1 MQGALLKGC
10 SKLPSACPTDWFHP
24 RLGHSAR
31 SPSFVV
37 SCASLLTSFRAED
50 CCSPPPGP
58 RVMPPGVGDRASW
71 TPSQSCTAVAL
82 SVPPCSAHPSACP
95 GQRLP
100 PDLPCPGIT
109 LEFPL
114 SLFSPFLPL
123 SLLCSSGKAEA
134 WSSALPSG
142 STPASSKLPDHSGP
156 ALTHPFRLISSP
168 LLLSCSSP
176 LASLSSLPISFPS
189 GSEGPLPSWL
199 TLDRT
204 LPPLYTCFLSSK
216 MGWLSPAGGQEEEP
230 PLTLYL
236 A

>member
-24 RLGHSAR
+24 RLGHSAL

-50 CCSPPPGP
+50 CCSLLLGP
-58 RVMPPGVGDRASW
+58 VMPPGWGTGPHGP
-71 TPSQSCTAVAL
+71 TPVLHCCCPL
-82 SVPPCSAHPSACP
+82 CSALLCP
-95 GQRLP
+95 PISLP
-100 PDLPCPGIT
+100 WSEASSRPALPRNHS
-109 LEFPL
+109 ESFPC
-114 SLFSPFLPL
+114 LFSLPSSL
-123 SLLCSSGKAEA
+123 SPSFAAVERLRPR
-134 WSSALPSG
+134 SSALPSG
-142 STPASSKLPDHSGP
+142 SSSKLPDHRWSSS
-156 ALTHPFRLISSP
+156 HSP
-168 LLLSCSSP
+168 LQAHLLPSP
-176 LASLSSLPISFPS
+176 PLLFQPLGLPQFPAHLFPIS

-204 LPPLYTCFLSSK
+204 LPPLCTCFLSSK
-216 MGWLSPAGGQEEEP
+216 MGWLSPAEGQEEEP